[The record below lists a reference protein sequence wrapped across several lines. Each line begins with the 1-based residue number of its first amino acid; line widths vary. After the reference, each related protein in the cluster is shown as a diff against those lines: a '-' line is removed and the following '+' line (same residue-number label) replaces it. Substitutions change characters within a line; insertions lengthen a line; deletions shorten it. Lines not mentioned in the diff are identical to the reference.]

1 MVNFFSQLHFMLH
14 VCSHSVG
21 GVMTLTSFEV
31 LPGKFD
37 VRRERRG
44 IEDVEKGVII
54 IMGYG
59 N

>member
-1 MVNFFSQLHFMLH
+1 MLH